1 MTLNCSAYNCTYNQS
16 GTCYAG
22 KITISGTKATNSS
35 NTHCSTFSESNGNL
49 TNLSSNYFTTSND
62 IICKA
67 VNHTFDH
74 RQCIKGKKQD
84 HNRYH
89 YRPECFVS
97 V

>member
-35 NTHCSTFSESNGNL
+35 NTHCST
-49 TNLSSNYFTTSND
+49 TSND

-67 VNHTFDH
+67 VNCHYNANHTCTTD
-74 RQCIKGKKQD
+74 
-84 HNRYH
+84 
-89 YRPECFVS
+89 S
-97 V
+97 VHVNDSHVNCDTFIND

>member
-49 TNLSSNYFTTSND
+49 TNLSSNYFTTSNAD
-62 IICKA
+62 SVH
-67 VNHTFDH
+67 VNDSHVNCDTFIND
-74 RQCIKGKKQD
+74 
-84 HNRYH
+84 
-89 YRPECFVS
+89 
-97 V
+97 